1 VAYLTTRVRDPG
13 EQDWF
18 KLCKVLGFL
27 KETKDDVLTL
37 SLSNEKEIIWH
48 VDAAFAVHPDMKS
61 HTGATMSLGEGT
73 IQSFSIKQ
81 KINTRS
87 STEAELVA
95 LDDVISK
102 IVWTKLFL
110 QEQGVHNIK
119 TVIMRDN
126 QSSMKLENKGKLSSG
141 KRNRHFNIKYFYI
154 TDLIEKKEV
163 ETRFCTTNNMTADYL
178 TKPVTGG
185 RFHQF
190 RREILNV

>member
-1 VAYLTTRVRDPG
+1 LLSAYFLSKRARPDIQTAVAYLTTRVRDPG

-87 STEAELVA
+87 STEAEIVA

-102 IVWTKLFL
+102 IVWTK
-110 QEQGVHNIK
+110 
-119 TVIMRDN
+119 
-126 QSSMKLENKGKLSSG
+126 
-141 KRNRHFNIKYFYI
+141 
-154 TDLIEKKEV
+154 
-163 ETRFCTTNNMTADYL
+163 
-178 TKPVTGG
+178 
-185 RFHQF
+185 
-190 RREILNV
+190 